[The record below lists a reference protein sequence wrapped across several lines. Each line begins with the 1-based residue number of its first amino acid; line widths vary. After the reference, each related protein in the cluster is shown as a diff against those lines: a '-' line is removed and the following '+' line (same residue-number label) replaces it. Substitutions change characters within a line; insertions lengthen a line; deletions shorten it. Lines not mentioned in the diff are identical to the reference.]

1 MQADVGKAVSV
12 KASYTDLLGTAESK
26 RSMSTV
32 YVSSTSSLSS
42 YVKVSLP
49 LNPSAAQSNNGAFA
63 VLRADGSVI
72 TWGYSLNGG
81 DSSAVAT
88 ALNGTIDVVQIFS
101 NGLAFA
107 ALRADGSVVTWGDS
121 TYGGNSSAVAT
132 ALNGTIDVVQI
143 FSNTS
148 AFAALRADGSVVT
161 WGDST
166 RGGDSSAVATAING
180 TNDVVQISSNTS
192 AFAAL
197 RADGSVITWG
207 NSGAGGDSNALA
219 AGLSSNVVLQ
229 QKEKNIVLVQPE
241 PLPPVLSSASVD
253 GNTLIIK
260 YTESIGLDTLNTA
273 PNSAFSV
280 SVNGVVDSVL
290 HVSAYSS
297 NEVMLSLTT
306 PVTPGQNV
314 RLSYSDP
321 TNADDAYALQDLFG
335 NDAVSFADA
344 VVTLVGVSA

>member
-1 MQADVGKAVSV
+1 
-12 KASYTDLLGTAESK
+12 
-26 RSMSTV
+26 
-32 YVSSTSSLSS
+32 
-42 YVKVSLP
+42 
-49 LNPSAAQSNNGAFA
+49 
-63 VLRADGSVI
+63 
-72 TWGYSLNGG
+72 
-81 DSSAVAT
+81 
-88 ALNGTIDVVQIFS
+88 VVQIFS
-101 NGLAFA
+101 NGLAFG